1 MIVMDLNS
9 YTQLINIFTHVLNQP
24 NRQDFL
30 HYFLIFGGWDCIK
43 QMHIT
48 QRLSGSVVSGVT
60 CQRDVTETVPQ
71 LSILRC
77 HHSL

>member
-1 MIVMDLNS
+1 
-9 YTQLINIFTHVLNQP
+9 
-24 NRQDFL
+24 
-30 HYFLIFGGWDCIK
+30 
-43 QMHIT
+43 MHIT